1 MERLVTAI
9 TRLAER
15 GSAGLYAAL
24 YPAVV
29 LRDHGDHH
37 VDVRPLDQD
46 MPSMVRVPYCVPIPG
61 ARCRVKPGGVALVAF
76 EEGDPSRPWVVAW
89 ERSELEFLRLEA
101 GAAVIELDAASGEVR
116 INP

>member
-1 MERLVTAI
+1 VERLTAAI
-9 TRLAER
+9 GQLVER
-15 GSAGLYAAL
+15 RASGLYEVL
-24 YPAVV
+24 YPATV

-37 VDVRPLDQD
+37 VDVRPLNQN

-61 ARCRVKPGGVALVAF
+61 VRCRVKPGGVALVAF

-89 ERSELEFLRLEA
+89 ERGELEFLRLEA

>member
-1 MERLVTAI
+1 MERLATAI
-9 TRLAER
+9 SQLVER
-15 GSAGLYAAL
+15 GAAGLYVAL
-24 YPAVV
+24 YPALV

-37 VDVRPLDQD
+37 VDVRPLNQR
-46 MPSMVRVPYCVPIPG
+46 MPAMVRVPYCVPFPG

-76 EEGDPSRPWVVAW
+76 EEGDPSRPLVVAW

>member
-1 MERLVTAI
+1 MERLTAAI
-9 TRLAER
+9 SQLVER
-15 GSAGLYAAL
+15 RASGLYGVL
-24 YPAVV
+24 YSAIV

-37 VDVRPLDQD
+37 VDVQPLNQN
-46 MPSMVRVPYCVPIPG
+46 MPAMVRVPYCVPFPG

-76 EEGDPSRPWVVAW
+76 EEGDPSRPLVVAW

>member
-1 MERLVTAI
+1 VERLVNAI
-9 TRLAER
+9 GRLVER
-15 GSAGLYAAL
+15 GSAGFYAAL

-37 VDVRPLDQD
+37 VDVRPLDQN

-89 ERSELEFLRLEA
+89 EHSELEFLRLAA
-101 GAAVIELDAASGEVR
+101 GAAVIELDAPSGEVR